1 MPKLTLVDTGTS
13 VDQEPVVTSAQAASS
28 DLMLS
33 LIKDFLD
40 IQDPKVQSALAELVA
55 AVARVASS

>member
-13 VDQEPVVTSAQAASS
+13 VDQEPAGTNAQAASS

-40 IQDPKVQSALAELVA
+40 IQDPKVQSALAVLVA